1 MKSEDRTIPTLADY
15 MQFVEGRMEAAC
27 GEMDPEIALSL
38 STVFTT
44 TTVSE
49 TDLFNF
55 IAYSQGC
62 HALAEACRKRGD
74 HNSAGF
80 YHALGQD
87 LLSKAANALADLMA
101 IGIQQAGMARH

>member
-1 MKSEDRTIPTLADY
+1 MTIPTLADY

-27 GEMDPEIALSL
+27 GEMDPDLATRLSAVYT
-38 STVFTT
+38 STA
-44 TTVSE
+44 VSD

-62 HALAEACRKRGD
+62 HALAEAFRERGD
-74 HNSAGF
+74 ISNAGF
-80 YHALGQD
+80 FHAMGQD

-101 IGIQQAGMARH
+101 IGIQQAGMVRH